1 MVAQHRW
8 TKVRRPKVQGTDG
21 TPRGGTKEPGT
32 ADLGPTG
39 NLGTDLGGRR
49 RLPKPRSAVDI
60 DEIKWSNARNTAL
73 KEVVEEFSVP
83 YDVEEYYSKMCSV
96 GKHALAS
103 VVHTKTQAIYDA
115 TMSNLIKRQSKKNNK
130 QC

>member
-1 MVAQHRW
+1 M
-8 TKVRRPKVQGTDG
+8 G
-21 TPRGGTKEPGT
+21 
-32 ADLGPTG
+32 LNG

-60 DEIKWSNARNTAL
+60 DEMRWSSARNTAL
-73 KEVVEEFSVP
+73 KEVVKEFSVP
-83 YDVEEYYSKMCSV
+83 CDIEDYYSKMCSV

-115 TMSNLIKRQSKKNNK
+115 TMTNLIKRQSKKNNK